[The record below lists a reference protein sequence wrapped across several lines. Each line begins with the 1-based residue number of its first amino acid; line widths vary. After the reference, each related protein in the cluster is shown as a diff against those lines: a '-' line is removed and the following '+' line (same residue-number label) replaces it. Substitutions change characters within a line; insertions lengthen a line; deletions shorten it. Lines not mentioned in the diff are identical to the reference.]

1 VLYEVC
7 LSLST
12 GDIKKSILYVD
23 TLIYMM
29 DQRLRVM
36 LLRASASYQL
46 VVFSRFSSYYTRAV
60 VGEWGVGG
68 GRECTVEGGERAA
81 YIYG

>member
-1 VLYEVC
+1 MMGQRLVE
-7 LSLST
+7 SF
-12 GDIKKSILYVD
+12 SILSARS
-23 TLIYMM
+23 I
-29 DQRLRVM
+29 Q
-36 LLRASASYQL
+36 LLQFVL
-46 VVFSRFSSYYTRAV
+46 HAV